1 MTTRSAMILAAGL
14 GERLAPLTEVTPKPL
29 IEIAGKALIDYH
41 LYALADAGVTQITVN
56 VAHLG
61 EKIVDH
67 LNDACPECIRIDFSH
82 EPKGALETAGG
93 IHHALDLIESDP
105 FIVVNADI
113 WTDFPFTSLPDAIGS
128 LAHLVLVANPPHHP
142 EGDFVLHER
151 AVQMKSSESLT
162 LTYSGIGLY
171 QKRLFVGCETGRFP
185 LAPVLNRAAQMG
197 ELSGEVYRGTWMDIG
212 TPQRLMEAR
221 HQVHSHPR

>member
-1 MTTRSAMILAAGL
+1 
-14 GERLAPLTEVTPKPL
+14 
-29 IEIAGKALIDYH
+29 
-41 LYALADAGVTQITVN
+41 